1 MAEDET
7 IRELQVRWMQ
17 AWIEKDLAT
26 LERILAPDFTLLV
39 SARPEQLIDRALWL
53 RTAIDSYHGREF
65 RYESSTVR
73 FLGDLAV
80 VASPK
85 SSNEELFLVKKLAAD
100 VLATPNLAFTSRTPG
115 EPLADDFLIKTD
127 KNPNTKGAALLGLRE
142 EAFDGIVRMI
152 SEKKIKA
159 LLVFGSALADMNDAQ
174 TRSLLESVPFVAQV
188 GTNDGRV

>member
-1 MAEDET
+1 MTEDET

-80 VASPK
+80 VASVTSQTATIEGVDRSGRFFITDVWRRTGETWQVVARF
-85 SSNEELFLVKKLAAD
+85 SSQ
-100 VLATPNLAFTSRTPG
+100 P
-115 EPLADDFLIKTD
+115 EPMTAS
-127 KNPNTKGAALLGLRE
+127 ARAVV
-142 EAFDGIVRMI
+142 DGP
-152 SEKKIKA
+152 A
-159 LLVFGSALADMNDAQ
+159 GSA
-174 TRSLLESVPFVAQV
+174 
-188 GTNDGRV
+188 G